1 MGPYN
6 AGPSTGS
13 PTSALSLC
21 QCCPVL
27 RSKWSLQR
35 NSTTL
40 MTPKAWKSPLRPGER
55 SDGDPVRGQARDQ
68 VKD

>member
-1 MGPYN
+1 MGPRN
-6 AGPSTGS
+6 TGLCTGC
-13 PTSALSLC
+13 PTSALSPH

-40 MTPKAWKSPLRPGER
+40 MTPMAWKSPLRPGER
-55 SDGDPVRGQARDQ
+55 SDGDPVRGQVRDQ